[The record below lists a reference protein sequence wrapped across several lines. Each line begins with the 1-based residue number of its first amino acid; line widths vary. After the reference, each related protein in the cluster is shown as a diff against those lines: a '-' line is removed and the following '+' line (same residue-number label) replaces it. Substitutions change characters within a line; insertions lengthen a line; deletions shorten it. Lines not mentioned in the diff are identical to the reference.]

1 MKRYGHLWDTI
12 TDFDNILYAHEQAR
26 KGKSHYAE
34 VQMVDSD
41 LEYYIR
47 WIQEE
52 LKNKTFTTSEYEIMD
67 RWDGKK
73 MRVIYKLPYFPDRI
87 VQHAVVQ
94 VCEPFWKA
102 GFIRDTFQSIEG
114 RGTHDA
120 RKRVEK
126 YILGNPDLYA
136 LKFDIHK
143 YYPSIHNE
151 ILKLQIRKK
160 IKCPDTLW
168 LLDDIIDSATGSP
181 IGNFTSQYQ
190 GNIYLSPF
198 DWWVKQELKPYG
210 YFRYCDD
217 IVVLT
222 KSSYEAHNLRKAMFE
237 KLASD
242 FKLQI
247 KPDWQVFPVDDR
259 GLDFV
264 GYVFTSNGT
273 RLRKSIANGIKNKKN
288 SIAKHPEL
296 MTDYQI
302 ANGMGSYWGWC
313 KNVQAKKYWYEN
325 VTPLVWSRVEQSKKV
340 VKEIQRCESLLRTN

>member
-1 MKRYGHLWDTI
+1 MKRYGNLWETI
-12 TDFDNILYAHEQAR
+12 TDYDNLVFAHKQAR
-26 KGKSHYAE
+26 RGKSHYSE
-34 VQMVDSD
+34 VQMVNSD

-52 LKNKTFTTSEYEIMD
+52 LKNKTFTTSDYEIMD
-67 RWDGKK
+67 RWDGRK

-102 GFIRDTFQSIEG
+102 SFIRDSFQSIVG

-126 YILGNPDLYA
+126 YIIGNPALYA
-136 LKFDIHK
+136 LKFDISK
-143 YYPSIHNE
+143 YYPSIDNE
-151 ILKLQIRKK
+151 LLKKEIRLK
-160 IKCPDTLW
+160 IKCSDTLW
-168 LLDDIIDSATGSP
+168 LIDNIIDSNKGAP
-181 IGNFTSQYQ
+181 IGNYTSQYL
-190 GNIYLSPF
+190 GNIYLNKF
-198 DWWVKQELKPYG
+198 DWWIKQELKPYG

-222 KSSYEAHNLRKAMFE
+222 DSSWKAHNFRKQMFDKLRAE
-237 KLASD
+237 YKLD
-242 FKLQI
+242 I

-264 GYVFTSNGT
+264 GYVFKSDGT
-273 RLRKSIANGIKNKKN
+273 RLRKSIAEGIKNKKN
-288 SIAKHPEL
+288 NIAKSSET

-313 KNVQAKKYWYEN
+313 KHVQAKKYWNNN
-325 VTPLVWSRVEQSKKV
+325 VTRPVWAKVEQSKQA
-340 VKEIQRCESLLRTN
+340 VKEIQRCESLLRTS

>member
-12 TDFDNILYAHEQAR
+12 TDFDNLLYAHEQAR

-34 VQMVDSD
+34 VQMVNSD

-52 LKNKTFTTSEYEIMD
+52 LKNKTFTTSKYEIMD
-67 RWDGKK
+67 RWDGRK
-73 MRVIYKLPYFPDRI
+73 MRVIHKLPYFPDRI

-102 GFIRDTFQSIEG
+102 GFIRDTFQSITG

-126 YILGNPDLYA
+126 HIKGNPGLYA
-136 LKFDIHK
+136 LKFDIQR
-143 YYPSIHNE
+143 YYPSINNE
-151 ILKLQIRKK
+151 LLKQEIRKK

-168 LLDDIIDSATGSP
+168 LLDNIIDSADGAP
-181 IGNFTSQYQ
+181 IGNYTSQYL
-190 GNIYLSPF
+190 GNIHLSSF
-198 DWWVKQELKPYG
+198 DWWVKQQLKPYG

-217 IVVLT
+217 VVLLT
-222 KSSYEAHNLRKAMFE
+222 NSSYEAHDLRK
-237 KLASD
+237 
-242 FKLQI
+242 QI
-247 KPDWQVFPVDDR
+247 FYRLNSEYLLDIKSDWQVFPVDDR

-264 GYVFTSNGT
+264 GYVFKSDGT
-273 RLRKSIANGIKNKKN
+273 RLRKSIADGIKNKKD
-288 SIAKHPEL
+288 SIARSPEQ

-313 KNVQAKKYWYEN
+313 KNVQAKKYWYGN
-325 VTPLVWSRVEQSKKV
+325 VTRPVWSRVEQSKEV
-340 VKEIQRCESLLRTN
+340 VKEIQRCELLLKTG